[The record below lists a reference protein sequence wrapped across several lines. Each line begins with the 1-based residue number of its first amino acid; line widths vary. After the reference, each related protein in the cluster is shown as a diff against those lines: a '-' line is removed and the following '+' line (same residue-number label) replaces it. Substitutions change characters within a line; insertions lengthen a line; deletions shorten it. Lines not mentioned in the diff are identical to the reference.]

1 MLFLRLAV
9 QNLGRRPA
17 RAFLLALTVAASVG
31 AVFTTLVVKRVIQ
44 DSMVLGFSRMGADLL
59 IVPRDTLVNLTPAL
73 LTVEPTPYTLDA
85 RVADEVARLPGVEV
99 VAPQRYFP
107 IKLVTDSHA
116 HDADLIAFD
125 PQRDFTVL
133 PWLKEKLHRQL
144 QRGDVIVG
152 GRREEAVGT
161 TTQLTDQTLTVYGR
175 LVLTGV
181 GPFDRA
187 FFVTFETAAALAEAN
202 RQSPGATAGLD
213 TDDAGK
219 VSALLVRLEVGATP
233 EQVRF
238 ALARM
243 PGVKVVTS
251 TSLYT
256 SVRQGLTAVLSGA
269 VALTLLM
276 LLAAVLMVGALYS
289 ALLAERRR
297 ELGLLLAIGT
307 RRSQIVRFI
316 LTEAM
321 LTTILGGVCGIV
333 LGGSLL
339 LLFQRSLGFYLE
351 SVNVPLVRPA
361 PVVIGLYA
369 LGGVVL
375 ASCVG
380 LLGAL
385 VPAWRASRQEP
396 YELVRTEG
404 H

>member
-1 MLFLRLAV
+1 MFFLRLAV
-9 QNLGRRPA
+9 QNLGRRPV
-17 RAFLLALTVAASVG
+17 RAFLLALTVAVSVG
-31 AVFTTLVVKRVIQ
+31 ALFTTFVVKRAIQ

-85 RVADEVARLPGVEV
+85 SVADEVARLPGVEA

-107 IKLVTDSHA
+107 IKLVTDSHT

-133 PWLKEKLHRQL
+133 PWLKEKLHRPL
-144 QRGDVIVG
+144 QRGDVIIG
-152 GRREEAVGT
+152 SRREEAVGT
-161 TTQLTDQTLTVYGR
+161 TTQLAGQMLTVYGR
-175 LVLTGV
+175 LGITGV

-187 FFVTFETAAALAEAN
+187 FFVTLETAAALAEAN
-202 RQSPGATAGLD
+202 RQSLGAAGLD
-213 TDDAGK
+213 VNAGK
-219 VSALLVRLEVGATP
+219 VSALLVRLGVGATP

-238 ALARM
+238 ALARI
-243 PGVKVVTS
+243 PGVKVVTG
-251 TSLYT
+251 TFLYT
-256 SVRQGLTAVLSGA
+256 SVRQGLTTVLSGA

-276 LLAAVLMVGALYS
+276 LLVAVLMVGALYS
-289 ALLAERRR
+289 ALVAERRR

-307 RRSQIVRFI
+307 RRRQLVSFI

-321 LTTILGGVCGIV
+321 LTTSLGGVCGIV

-351 SVNVPLVRPA
+351 SVNVPLVRPTPA
-361 PVVIGLYA
+361 VIGLYA
-369 LGGVVL
+369 LGVVVL
-375 ASCVG
+375 ASCIG